1 MPRAARI
8 DVPNILQH
16 VIVRGIEKRDIFLDD
31 SDRAA
36 FVQRFSALLQ
46 ETGTQCLAWALM
58 SNHFHLLLRPTR
70 DKLSSFMRRMLTG
83 YAVTFNL
90 RHRRSGHLFQNRYKS
105 IVCEEDPYLLEL
117 VRYIHLNPLRA
128 GLVSDLESLDRFRWS
143 GHTVLM
149 GGHTLPGQDVAEVLA
164 FFGEQTEIAREA
176 YRQFISDAAGQG
188 KRQELAGGGL
198 QRVRQSGVEESPIAF
213 DDRILGSGEFVQN
226 LLEVR
231 KEGHLPRPVVPLTTL
246 VRRIAE
252 ALGLTPEE
260 IRAPGRSRQVADARS
275 VISYLAFRKMG
286 YGGEAVAK
294 ELGISRSGVCRRAS
308 FGERLVLNDKRF
320 QTVGTD

>member
-1 MPRAARI
+1 M
-8 DVPNILQH
+8 
-16 VIVRGIEKRDIFLDD
+16 
-31 SDRAA
+31 
-36 FVQRFSALLQ
+36 
-46 ETGTQCLAWALM
+46 
-58 SNHFHLLLRPTR
+58 
-70 DKLSSFMRRMLTG
+70 
-83 YAVTFNL
+83 
-90 RHRRSGHLFQNRYKS
+90 
-105 IVCEEDPYLLEL
+105 
-117 VRYIHLNPLRA
+117 
-128 GLVSDLESLDRFRWS
+128 
-143 GHTVLM
+143 
-149 GGHTLPGQDVAEVLA
+149 
-164 FFGEQTEIAREA
+164 
-176 YRQFISDAAGQG
+176 
-188 KRQELAGGGL
+188 
-198 QRVRQSGVEESPIAF
+198 
-213 DDRILGSGEFVQN
+213 QN
-226 LLEVR
+226 LLEER